1 MNCSIDAASTLT
13 QMMYY
18 FCIGPV
24 FKLFSNVI
32 ITTYPYRLCMTQRV
46 TTKHC
51 YLTSMYLFC
60 LICRLVCLQSLK
72 VICSLRWEI
81 LHAVLELN
89 MELNLM
95 WTLKQFFGLSPL
107 CDGIWILALY
117 PANFLIVKCKRC
129 SVITFSYI
137 HQMWFHRIY
146 PSIIHFPLFPFF
158 HIPISL
164 YTFMLSF

>member
-1 MNCSIDAASTLT
+1 MVSFRVLQQGTMVA
-13 QMMYY
+13 
-18 FCIGPV
+18 
-24 FKLFSNVI
+24 
-32 ITTYPYRLCMTQRV
+32 RV
-46 TTKHC
+46 THTVLDASHSLSLFP
-51 YLTSMYLFC
+51 LTHQCWELSVIFPVLYLFC

-95 WTLKQFFGLSPL
+95 WTLKQFFGLSPP

-117 PANFLIVKCKRC
+117 LANFLIVKCKRC
-129 SVITFSYI
+129 SVITFLYI